1 MYSLLPG
8 LGSGIIYVYVVKSSA
23 LLKVRSLEKSFILFN
38 DDVIVFCW
46 TFQAVYELD
55 KDAMLEV
62 MEQVSN
68 QHDSI
73 QKTNLSKTCKPTCQT
88 EGSRLLG
95 EMLKEK
101 LLSRV
106 EVSLDNPKSELYTI
120 FSNID
125 DQGRSNLRYRTQ
137 PHRSILPACRRYIF
151 LCVHQ

>member
-1 MYSLLPG
+1 M
-8 LGSGIIYVYVVKSSA
+8 
-23 LLKVRSLEKSFILFN
+23 SFILFD

-46 TFQAVYELD
+46 TFQAVFELD

-68 QHDSI
+68 EHDRDSI
-73 QKTNLSKTCKPTCQT
+73 QKTKIQKNLQTNFISACQT

-137 PHRSILPACRRYIF
+137 PHSSILPACRICI
-151 LCVHQ
+151 LLSVHHQ

>member
-1 MYSLLPG
+1 
-8 LGSGIIYVYVVKSSA
+8 
-23 LLKVRSLEKSFILFN
+23 
-38 DDVIVFCW
+38 
-46 TFQAVYELD
+46 
-55 KDAMLEV
+55 MLEV

-68 QHDSI
+68 EHDWDSI
-73 QKTNLSKTCKPTCQT
+73 QKTKIQKNLQTNFISACQT

-106 EVSLDNPKSELYTI
+106 EVSIDNPKSELYTI

-125 DQGRSNLRYRTQ
+125 DQGRSNLRYSTQ

-151 LCVHQ
+151 FCPFINNNLLVLFIDAKSSNSLCTQWASISVARSGSRYSERSILITTTRYGTF

>member
-1 MYSLLPG
+1 M
-8 LGSGIIYVYVVKSSA
+8 YVVKSSA

-38 DDVIVFCW
+38 DDVIVFCR
-46 TFQAVYELD
+46 TFQAVFELD

-62 MEQVSN
+62 MEQVSIE
-68 QHDSI
+68 HDWDSI
-73 QKTNLSKTCKPTCQT
+73 QKNKFIKNLQTNFISACQT

-106 EVSLDNPKSELYTI
+106 EVSLDNPKSELYNI

-125 DQGRSNLRYRTQ
+125 DQGRSNLRCRTQ
-137 PHRSILPACRRYIF
+137 PHGSILPACRIYIF
-151 LCVHQ
+151 LSVNQ